1 MYCSCHPAPPV
12 VVATKTRKMN
22 KRKLFYALAAAGVS
36 LCAYAYF
43 RNRKKLNPRIVKTA
57 KAIRQAWLPGGTVL
71 DQEILDCSD
80 KEAIE

>member
-1 MYCSCHPAPPV
+1 
-12 VVATKTRKMN
+12 MN
-22 KRKLFYALAAAGVS
+22 KRKLYFALAAAGVS
-36 LCAYAYF
+36 LFAFAYF
-43 RNRKKLNPRIVKTA
+43 RNRKKLNPRIANTA